1 MKKILILGTA
11 VLLCSLPP
19 AWSGELINK
28 HLPEFL
34 KMDIQ
39 FRYRLESRDN
49 FDFNDSVD
57 DKDAFSLYRSRLNLA
72 LVPNKQIKL
81 FAQLQDA
88 RVSDSQFTNKSPYE
102 DYMDLRQANVQFNGL
117 LDFLGEDVPG
127 VGLVIGR
134 QDFSYGS
141 QRLLGPFDWSNV
153 ANQTFDSAKASV
165 DLKDAKVKVD
175 VLGGVL
181 VPNKSPRE
189 FNDFLDGTTKDRMGA
204 YYLTWQGIEK
214 VNVEQYVIFR
224 KTNKGVSFGPSGSR
238 ELDEWTVGGRLVGQ
252 GIKGFDYELESA
264 WQTGDFD
271 DKDINALMAV
281 AVLGYTFEHS
291 WSPRVALEYD
301 YASGDNDAS
310 DGTRRTFDNLYP
322 TNHIHYGFMDL
333 VSLQNLNN
341 VRLQGSVKPTKKL
354 KLQADYH
361 YINLDTYKD
370 SLYSASRAVSRT
382 AAASHGSDLST
393 HVGDEVDLTVN
404 YKFNDSLNVLVGYS
418 HFFAGKYLA
427 QTGANDDGDFMYVQ
441 TVLSF

>member
-1 MKKILILGTA
+1 MKRVLILSAA
-11 VLLCSLPP
+11 VFLYSLTS
-19 AWSGELINK
+19 AWSGEFINK
-28 HLPEFL
+28 HLPDFL
-34 KMDIQ
+34 QMDLQ
-39 FRYRLESRDN
+39 FRYRLEARDN

-57 DKDAFSLYRSRLNLA
+57 DKDAFSLYRSRLYLA
-72 LVPNKQIKL
+72 VVPNKHIKL

-88 RVSDSQFTNKSPYE
+88 RVSDSQFTNKAPYE
-102 DYMDLRQANVQFNGL
+102 DYMDLRQANVQIDGI
-117 LDFLGEDVPG
+117 LDFIGEDVPG
-127 VGLVIGR
+127 VGLVVGR

-153 ANQTFDSAKASV
+153 ANQTFDSAKVSV
-165 DLKDAKVKVD
+165 HFKDAKLKVD

-214 VNVEQYVIFR
+214 VNVEQYAIFR
-224 KTNKGVSFGPSGSR
+224 KTNKGVSFGPSGSK
-238 ELDEWTVGGRLVGQ
+238 ELDEWTVGGRLAGQ
-252 GIKGFDYELESA
+252 GIRGFDYELESA

-271 DKDINALMAV
+271 EKDISALMAV
-281 AVLGYTFEHS
+281 AVLGYTFERP
-291 WSPRVALEYD
+291 WSPRLAVEYD

-361 YINLDTYKD
+361 FIYLDTYKD

-382 AAASHGSDLST
+382 ASASHGSDLST
-393 HVGDEVDLTVN
+393 HVGDEVDLTAN
-404 YKFNDSLNVLVGYS
+404 YKFNDHLTVLVGYS

-427 QTGANDDGDFMYVQ
+427 QTGANDDGDFIYVQ
-441 TVLSF
+441 TVLNF